1 MIGEMIGNIQK
12 NKLIQYEKVV
22 KSFKKLFDQKEIGE
36 LIYRKADI
44 ELSIRRKKA
53 NFNRYMNSSFS
64 FFEAR

>member
-22 KSFKKLFDQKEIGE
+22 KSFKKIFDQKDIGE

-44 ELSIRRKKA
+44 EL
-53 NFNRYMNSSFS
+53 
-64 FFEAR
+64 